1 MIWIWAWF
9 CPCTEL
15 YFLQQAVLVFA
26 TVGDVGVLL
35 NAHTSCA
42 VSHVGD
48 HEHDY
53 LDNAR
58 KVHNMLHPVFPVLS
72 VLVLC
77 TGSRETI
84 WNLINTSSFTVSIS
98 CWGFNSRLV
107 AHPLIPLSY
116 WLKENVAV
124 LPSLGQFQQVLTNNC
139 LKSIRILIQYI
150 YIHIIYINIL
160 YYIILY
166 II

>member
-1 MIWIWAWF
+1 M
-9 CPCTEL
+9 
-15 YFLQQAVLVFA
+15 QQAVLVFA

-72 VLVLC
+72 VLVL
-77 TGSRETI
+77 
-84 WNLINTSSFTVSIS
+84 
-98 CWGFNSRLV
+98 
-107 AHPLIPLSY
+107 
-116 WLKENVAV
+116 
-124 LPSLGQFQQVLTNNC
+124 
-139 LKSIRILIQYI
+139 
-150 YIHIIYINIL
+150 
-160 YYIILY
+160 
-166 II
+166 